1 MACRGCIFDTDTM
14 TDSEAKL
21 RRALKEKPESGK
33 LMAKLS
39 VLLTVQA
46 KVTNNEATKQE
57 ALILARKSACLCP
70 NRPAGHLAISMAS
83 PHYHERI
90 ESLQKVAD
98 LWTPLCSITQAAL
111 ATTLVRLLVEPRD
124 EETNKGRITK
134 HLSENPRKRGLNE
147 PEQNLYDRIRNVTQ
161 SAWGEA
167 LMTFDT
173 KIQLARAE
181 YRLGLL
187 FRKMEPS
194 DVCGL
199 RFIHH
204 LTVVIEKLP
213 GDHPLTASARFWL
226 ATRTDGVVVDRCP
239 KNYIVALYSTFAAR
253 FDDLLVGKLS
263 YDTPRKLR
271 KLVDT
276 TKLPYSRKWVVGA
289 DLGCGTGL
297 SGEAFRDCV
306 ETLVGVDLS
315 PEMIER
321 AKTRGCYE
329 TLVVGDVTSILGN
342 EDEYDLLFASD
353 VFVYIGDLSD
363 IFKDARK
370 ALKMEGVFAF
380 STECL
385 AETYDHPFKLHT
397 CARFAHKQSYIESL
411 ATDMGYRILNI
422 EKTTI
427 RKNGGKDVEG
437 MLFVME
443 KG

>member
-1 MACRGCIFDTDTM
+1 M
-14 TDSEAKL
+14 TDSEAKI
-21 RRALKEKPESGK
+21 RTALKENPESGK

-39 VLLTVQA
+39 VLLTEQA
-46 KVTNNEATKQE
+46 KVTSNDDTKQE
-57 ALILARKSACLCP
+57 ALMLARKSARLCP
-70 NRPAGHLAISMAS
+70 NRPAGYLAISIAS
-83 PHYHERI
+83 PHFLERI

-98 LWTPLCSITQAAL
+98 LWTPFCSVTQSAL

-124 EETNKGRITK
+124 EETNRERIVK
-134 HLSENPRKRGLNE
+134 RSSENPRKRGLNE
-147 PEQNLYDRIRNVTQ
+147 PEQKLYDRIRNVTQ
-161 SAWGEA
+161 SAWEEA
-167 LMTFDT
+167 SMTFAA
-173 KIQLARAE
+173 KIQLTKAE
-181 YRLGLL
+181 YRLGLF

-194 DVCGL
+194 VVYGPRC
-199 RFIHH
+199 IHH
-204 LTVVIEKLP
+204 FEVVVEKLP
-213 GDHPLTASARFWL
+213 ADHPLTASARFWL
-226 ATRTDGVVVDRCP
+226 ATRTDGAVVDRCP
-239 KNYIVALYSTFAAR
+239 KNYIIDLYSTFAAR
-253 FDDLLVGKLS
+253 FDDLLVGKLN

-271 KLVDT
+271 HLVDST
-276 TKLPYSRKWVVGA
+276 NVACSRKWRLGA

-315 PEMIER
+315 PEMIGR
-321 AKTRGCYE
+321 AKIRGCYE

-353 VFVYIGDLSD
+353 VFVYIGDLTD
-363 IFKDARK
+363 IFKDVRN
-370 ALKMEGVFAF
+370 ALTMEGIFAF

-385 AETYDHPFKLHT
+385 AETFDYPFKLHT

-411 ATDMGYRILNI
+411 GTEMGYKMLST